1 MQRIKTQKSNTP
13 STDLLAYPKPSWV
26 DIDDGRKKKKRVA
39 LYYFWRSSV
48 FVIKALCLLRQAQS
62 NKQTTRQRDGLF
74 SCEGKQPSLTWM
86 FRLRTERGNLKVVV
100 SQLWAMIKVTIQ
112 LDDHLHLHGL

>member
-1 MQRIKTQKSNTP
+1 M
-13 STDLLAYPKPSWV
+13 DE
-26 DIDDGRKKKKRVA
+26 KKKKRVA